1 MALGSGRATA
11 PATTVTSAPAPA
23 APTASCHAVR
33 QMRSAPIL
41 FGKLWCDLVIREFA
55 ALFPEDG
62 GFNDDLVRELNAA
75 LATHGAPYRLTKGVA

>member
-1 MALGSGRATA
+1 MSDIDLHD
-11 PATTVTSAPAPA
+11 PAKRKVLIDSAVEA
-23 APTASCHAVR
+23 AAAFLN
-33 QMRSAPIL
+33 AAIGGAEPIL